1 MSLRPRTRPSQQYQS
16 SISTQAETA
25 SLTRRHRPDYGIF
38 ILTSLL
44 LVIGLIVVY
53 SISPALAAL
62 QQASQSSFVIK
73 QIIDVGLAAAAFFI
87 ASSIPISN
95 WQKLARPLII
105 TAIIGSLVVLITPV
119 NLIYPAHRW
128 IRLGGFSFQ
137 IVELIKLALV
147 LWLANF
153 LTLKWR
159 AGKLAN
165 FNDTLRPLLL
175 ILIGVGVV
183 IAMAQSDLGS
193 AGVITAIMG
202 FMAFTIGIPLK
213 RIALITAGIIILLVL
228 AISSSG
234 YRRDRLSTFLHP
246 GENCQGTSYQA
257 CQALISVG
265 SGGLFGLGL
274 GYGVQAYGYQP
285 EASNDSIFAIVAEK
299 FGFIGT
305 SMIIIIY
312 GLFITKL
319 KNVIKHTADQFSR
332 LVVVGILAWISTQMI
347 INIGGMIGLL
357 PLKGITLPLISQG
370 GTSMVFLTMA
380 LGIVFQISRYTSYN
394 VTQPKNSSANFDKSD
409 NGGSNRRRIR
419 RSYNT
424 PTAARPRT

>member
-1 MSLRPRTRPSQQYQS
+1 MSLRPRLRPSLQYQNS
-16 SISTQAETA
+16 LSTQAEA
-25 SLTRRHRPDYGIF
+25 AGSSRRHRPDYGIL

-44 LVIGLIVVY
+44 LVIGLVIVY

-62 QQASQSSFVIK
+62 RHASQGSFVIK
-73 QIIDVGLAAAAFFI
+73 QFFDVGLAAAAFFL
-87 ASSIPISN
+87 ASAIPIKR
-95 WQKLARPLII
+95 WQSLTRPLILM
-105 TAIIGSLVVLITPV
+105 AIIGSVVVLVTPV
-119 NLIYPAHRW
+119 NVIYPAHRW

-153 LTLKWR
+153 LTERWR

-175 ILIGVGVV
+175 ILLVVGLV

-202 FMAFTIGIPLK
+202 CMAFTIGIPLK
-213 RIALITAGIIILLVL
+213 KIALITAGIVILLVL

-246 GENCQGTSYQA
+246 GQNCQGTSYQA

-285 EASNDSIFAIVAEK
+285 EAANDSIFAIVAEK

-305 SMIIIIY
+305 LTIVVIY

-319 KNVIKHTADQFSR
+319 KNIIKYTSDQFSR
-332 LVVVGILAWISTQMI
+332 LLVVGILAWISTQMI

-394 VTQPKNSSANFDKSD
+394 VAQSKNSSPGSLDSD
-409 NGGSNRRRIR
+409 YNSSNRRRIR
-419 RSYNT
+419 RPYNT
-424 PTAARPRT
+424 PTATRPRT